1 MAKKLTTSFGTFLER
16 NCTVAITLDKR
27 TTKKDT
33 NRFPLSVRYNIDQKR
48 YYYHVGGIYTEVEF
62 SEICNVQQSKSPK
75 YETKKEWLGYL
86 NDAQTLLSSI
96 NKGHELSLD
105 AIKLAMTGISVNT
118 DESFVGYWE
127 KFVDTMKAGDQY
139 TTGESYECALKS
151 FKRVLGEN
159 AIVGFCI
166 TKEHIEKW
174 DNGMKEG
181 VRKGDKVISKPIADA
196 TRGIYLRCCRHIWK
210 ECEKRG
216 FLVGIEYPFS
226 NRSDNDGIAIPK
238 GDSRGE
244 WFLSIPRWTELYKVF
259 IEKRYPQTW
268 DEETIHTHHLSL
280 GLFLA
285 QYLCNGFNL
294 ADAGEL
300 TYDSLF
306 FSSDRQQFEFLRQ
319 KTAGRSN
326 KPAWVVIPII
336 EPLQKVLDEIAAPI
350 ARDARVFPYILQ
362 DAKTK
367 KEIRR
372 RISQENKNIK
382 SRVQKIAKEV
392 LGWDDPLCSTYA
404 RHSFATNLRDS
415 GVDVQYISD
424 AMGHATDKTTTQL
437 YFARF
442 PKSTQ
447 FANNER
453 LLDLKEKTTLNDLD
467 NMSKEELKRKLLELI
482 NRQPNV

>member
-1 MAKKLTTSFGTFLER
+1 M
-16 NCTVAITLDKR
+16 
-27 TTKKDT
+27 
-33 NRFPLSVRYNIDQKR
+33 Y
-48 YYYHVGGIYTEVEF
+48 
-62 SEICNVQQSKSPK
+62 
-75 YETKKEWLGYL
+75 
-86 NDAQTLLSSI
+86 
-96 NKGHELSLD
+96 
-105 AIKLAMTGISVNT
+105 
-118 DESFVGYWE
+118 
-127 KFVDTMKAGDQY
+127 
-139 TTGESYECALKS
+139 
-151 FKRVLGEN
+151 
-159 AIVGFCI
+159 
-166 TKEHIEKW
+166 
-174 DNGMKEG
+174 
-181 VRKGDKVISKPIADA
+181 
-196 TRGIYLRCCRHIWK
+196 
-210 ECEKRG
+210 
-216 FLVGIEYPFS
+216 
-226 NRSDNDGIAIPK
+226 
-238 GDSRGE
+238 
-244 WFLSIPRWTELYKVF
+244 
-259 IEKRYPQTW
+259 
-268 DEETIHTHHLSL
+268 HLSL

-306 FSSDRQQFEFLRQ
+306 FSSDHQQFEFLRK

-336 EPLQKVLDEIAAPI
+336 EALQKVLDEIAAPI
-350 ARDARVFPYILQ
+350 ARNARVFPYILQ

-447 FANNER
+447 FANNEH
-453 LLDLKEKTTLNDLD
+453 LLDLKKKTTIAVVRSECVDKWISYPHFHHV
-467 NMSKEELKRKLLELI
+467 MEELEGKKYDMDRVSRMYNYMFYYSEDFEKSELPKWCNGRMI
-482 NRQPNV
+482 IRNWQKSFEKCSKPS